1 MSKSINWGGAQMTR
15 RSAPSTGPRMPAVP
29 IPRKIQALIKMRE
42 QKGGGAGRVIQAGG
56 GGCNMAGS
64 QVVSTVRNLPKVYS
78 PLYEFSNLMLPR
90 DMKTMNAWNR
100 QFFACVD
107 DQTQTLTDN
116 GWKYYWEIDS
126 TKDKIG
132 IFNPK
137 TEELEFQFGEMFVYD
152 YDSDADGP
160 MFHFQTKKIDTMTT
174 AQHRMWVDSL
184 DWRDQS
190 TWKNEWKIVEAQ
202 DVKQY
207 QHRFRSV
214 VRWSGNEPQE
224 QYIDVAGE
232 KVPVDQYLQYLG
244 LFLSEGWVGFS
255 EASTPAPSMVGI
267 AQNEYRK
274 KVRQSKFD
282 VVATAV
288 HCMPFAVSEVLER
301 YHESNHDVDGKPGI
315 TSLNI
320 YGKDFASHFLAYG
333 RHSEDRFIPKWIK
346 NLTTKYLQIL
356 LNSLICGDGTI
367 SYSDS
372 YDRLGTNHVKQ
383 VVYSTASKRL
393 ADDVCEITLRCGYV
407 PTLATHQSETTLM
420 YLVKISDS
428 EKGHYPVLKSNA
440 KEFRGKEKQEVSYKG
455 KVYCFHVPPHNL
467 FVVRRNGKIT
477 ITGNTNPIVR
487 NAITLHATYP
497 ISKFSITCEDPK
509 VKEFFEDMF
518 DRMGFRGVLMGIA
531 LEFWKLGEAIPYL
544 ELDEENGV
552 WDYAFLHNPDFI
564 RVKTNALARYPAI
577 YLVPDDSLRRL
588 VQGRSSADAMM
599 RQQLPAE
606 TAFHIMK
613 GEDIPLPNFNV
624 SHLKM
629 MNSEY
634 DVRGT
639 SIITSCYKDLM
650 LYDKLR
656 EMQFAQADGMINPLT
671 LVKLGDPL
679 GSWRPNDE
687 DIRAFQQ
694 IMEESQY
701 DPDFKI
707 VTHGA
712 VDIQRIGYS
721 GATLDVSQM
730 WDAINKNLYTGLL
743 APEAILNG
751 EGANYCHD
759 ISTEVLT
766 SYGYLKVDEI
776 VEYDVQSIAL
786 HTNLAK
792 ELKNKDLQIACF
804 NPETECIEYHSPIDI
819 QVFNYDSDV
828 DGEMVHFHT
837 KKIDLMTTPNHKM
850 WVDRRKT
857 NQGWHNKWDF
867 QRADEVNGRIRR
879 FRSVVKWVGEEP
891 PSIISVAG
899 KTFDYKDYLQFVGL
913 YATEGHAGIYKNKAY
928 GEEGKRYTSY
938 RLGIAQSE
946 IRKNSTE
953 VSESFTKAK
962 DIMAKLPFEI
972 HSAFDK
978 RGQKEFVIYNK
989 DLVFYMAETFGQ
1001 YSENKHLTPEI
1012 KNLPCEYLRLLLDT
1026 MVLGDGHVSTSNQHS
1041 RRGKNNVK
1049 QYQFFSTSKHLAN
1062 DVYEIAFKVGY
1073 APIMRLE
1080 VRNRERDV
1088 KFANSHNIWWVE
1100 WSDSEIG
1107 NYPTLDT
1114 RSKLYPDGAI
1124 SRVSYKGRV
1133 FCFTVPHNLFVVRR
1147 NGKQSIQ
1154 GNSSASIGLEVLR
1167 TRYDRFREQL
1177 AQWVEKKVLEPIC
1190 KLQDF
1195 YMTKG
1200 GVRKLIIPKV
1210 QWNRLNL
1217 RDMDSYTAAI
1227 TGLLATPEAPGKVS
1241 DRVLFESLDL
1251 DYEEEK
1257 KCLRKEAIDRA
1268 AMAQELQALGKMSL
1282 EELQTLDPDK
1292 PIVDT
1297 HKGEAAPMSP
1307 EQMLGGP
1314 GGPGGLPGGLPG
1326 GKPPRGLPGGMPGR
1340 PPRAPVGE
1348 GGKPPAGGTPTAPTP
1363 GGAPTPVP
1371 GGPPPAAPKGPAP
1384 GA

>member
-1 MSKSINWGGAQMTR
+1 
-15 RSAPSTGPRMPAVP
+15 MPAVP

-42 QKGGGAGRVIQAGG
+42 QRGGGAGRVIQAGG

-356 LNSLICGDGTI
+356 LDSLICGDGTI

-497 ISKFSITCEDPK
+497 ISKFNITCEDPK

-671 LVKLGDPL
+671 LVKLGDPS
-679 GSWRPNDE
+679 GTWRPNDE

-751 EGANYCHD
+751 EGANY
-759 ISTEVLT
+759 
-766 SYGYLKVDEI
+766 
-776 VEYDVQSIAL
+776 
-786 HTNLAK
+786 
-792 ELKNKDLQIACF
+792 
-804 NPETECIEYHSPIDI
+804 
-819 QVFNYDSDV
+819 
-828 DGEMVHFHT
+828 
-837 KKIDLMTTPNHKM
+837 
-850 WVDRRKT
+850 
-857 NQGWHNKWDF
+857 
-867 QRADEVNGRIRR
+867 
-879 FRSVVKWVGEEP
+879 
-891 PSIISVAG
+891 
-899 KTFDYKDYLQFVGL
+899 
-913 YATEGHAGIYKNKAY
+913 
-928 GEEGKRYTSY
+928 
-938 RLGIAQSE
+938 
-946 IRKNSTE
+946 
-953 VSESFTKAK
+953 
-962 DIMAKLPFEI
+962 
-972 HSAFDK
+972 
-978 RGQKEFVIYNK
+978 
-989 DLVFYMAETFGQ
+989 
-1001 YSENKHLTPEI
+1001 
-1012 KNLPCEYLRLLLDT
+1012 
-1026 MVLGDGHVSTSNQHS
+1026 
-1041 RRGKNNVK
+1041 
-1049 QYQFFSTSKHLAN
+1049 
-1062 DVYEIAFKVGY
+1062 
-1073 APIMRLE
+1073 
-1080 VRNRERDV
+1080 
-1088 KFANSHNIWWVE
+1088 
-1100 WSDSEIG
+1100 
-1107 NYPTLDT
+1107 
-1114 RSKLYPDGAI
+1114 
-1124 SRVSYKGRV
+1124 
-1133 FCFTVPHNLFVVRR
+1133 
-1147 NGKQSIQ
+1147 
-1154 GNSSASIGLEVLR
+1154 SSASIGLEVLR

-1314 GGPGGLPGGLPG
+1314 GGPGGPGGLPG
-1326 GKPPRGLPGGMPGR
+1326 GLGGKPPKGGLPGGGGIGK